1 MSICVCYSPHQSED
15 LICSLES
22 VIPASHPFLS
32 VYLTTLT
39 LLYNLYVAA
48 CSQLCCG
55 LMPFLMHFLF
65 TYLLHF
71 FVKPHPF
78 LFLLSLSVL
87 SPTPKVSWLRKDG
100 EMSESQTIKDM
111 FDRRLR
117 FTNIS
122 ESDGGEY
129 QCMAENS
136 QGKTTHTYT
145 VTVEGMLH
153 TCTL

>member
-1 MSICVCYSPHQSED
+1 
-15 LICSLES
+15 
-22 VIPASHPFLS
+22 
-32 VYLTTLT
+32 
-39 LLYNLYVAA
+39 
-48 CSQLCCG
+48 
-55 LMPFLMHFLF
+55 
-65 TYLLHF
+65 
-71 FVKPHPF
+71 
-78 LFLLSLSVL
+78 
-87 SPTPKVSWLRKDG
+87 
-100 EMSESQTIKDM
+100 MSESRTIKDM